1 MTKIQRAKTKC
12 IDSLIRLR
20 IADERHDYLMN
31 GWKSK
36 MEDDNAGIDNGEAD
50 DVMIYLPENGRD
62 KK

>member
-1 MTKIQRAKTKC
+1 
-12 IDSLIRLR
+12 LR
-20 IADERHDYLMN
+20 IADERHDYLLN

-36 MEDDNAGIDNGEAD
+36 MEAENADVDNEESD